1 MPHIVK
7 RIRGV
12 DKGRADEIKKTI
24 IFNARNIPKYVF
36 KPFIRPQ
43 KRYTGIS
50 GK

>member
-1 MPHIVK
+1 MGK
-7 RIRGV
+7 
-12 DKGRADEIKKTI
+12 DRADEIKKTI